1 MKTEKIYQMISKKK
15 KRSSPSINMMELPAI
30 VNKGKPPEISLPSGS
45 ATEVPQIA
53 SSDSSNPYLEK
64 SLQIYGITV

>member
-1 MKTEKIYQMISKKK
+1 
-15 KRSSPSINMMELPAI
+15 MMELPAI
-30 VNKGKPPEISLPSGS
+30 VNRGKPPEISPPSGS